1 MNRRHFNALASA
13 SLGSL
18 LTRKLWAEQA
28 QAFAA
33 SHKFYIALV
42 ADPHIIDTFYKPG
55 SENGVEDNES
65 ILVTTPRL
73 TSARDLINSL
83 HPAIEQ
89 VFLLGDYFH
98 NYPSPDYDFYFQN
111 TTRLDN
117 AKTITDG
124 FHMPVH
130 LGFGNHDYDVR
141 NISREI
147 SHRLFAAKFNAQPYS
162 SLDYKGFRFIHLSN
176 FLGRTQDRTAPDFN
190 PSIGSLGEEQLHW
203 FEAQLEQRKPTFVFI
218 HYPLIQDAPTEFAD
232 YGLLTPCAS
241 IRRPFNSSSPA
252 ICTSG
257 STSPTP
263 TARRTMSWPPPAT
276 TPTPTCCLRL
286 IPGAPPGD
294 SRTRASSTGPAT
306 TASPI
311 ASESRSPGEF
321 SFVPIVSSASDAF
334 VCRPNP
340 DSRPGLRQRSK
351 AQPDPG
357 DRHAQQLSRRH
368 RA

>member
-1 MNRRHFNALASA
+1 MNRRHFNALAST

-28 QAFAA
+28 HASAA

-42 ADPHIIDTFYKPG
+42 ADPHIIDSFYKPG

-89 VFLLGDYFH
+89 VFLIGDYFH

-117 AKTITDG
+117 AKAITDG

-141 NISREI
+141 NIPREM

-162 SLDYKGFRFIHLSN
+162 SLDYKGFRFLHLNN
-176 FLGRTQDRTAPDFN
+176 FLGSTQDRNAADFN
-190 PSIGSLGEEQLHW
+190 PSIGSLGEAQLHW
-203 FEAQLEQRKPTFVFI
+203 FEAQLEERRPTFVFI

-232 YGLLTPCAS
+232 YGLHSLLRKHQDT
-241 IRRPFNSSSPA
+241 IQLVV
-252 ICTSG
+252 SG
-257 STSPTP
+257 HMHRWIDFAHTYGPQHLVMAATRYDP
-263 TARRTMSWPPPAT
+263 NAYMLLEIDTRRTTWRFMNASLVDWST
-276 TPTPTCCLRL
+276 HY
-286 IPGAPPGD
+286 
-294 SRTRASSTGPAT
+294 SKSYRA
-306 TASPI
+306 
-311 ASESRSPGEF
+311 
-321 SFVPIVSSASDAF
+321 
-334 VCRPNP
+334 
-340 DSRPGLRQRSK
+340 
-351 AQPDPG
+351 
-357 DRHAQQLSRRH
+357 
-368 RA
+368 